1 MTSRPIALSALL
13 GMLAGCA
20 SVPQQPLR
28 IDGSTPEA
36 FQASWSRL
44 NSSLAADQQAQ
55 LNTAILLLGAT
66 KLHESGY
73 HGPPSFGPET
83 LRADLNG
90 KTFEEIIAAGK
101 ATGAIFKINPH

>member
-1 MTSRPIALSALL
+1 MTSRLAALFVLL
-13 GMLAGCA
+13 GLLAGCA
-20 SVPQQPLR
+20 STPQPLR

-44 NSSLAADQQAQ
+44 NSSLSAQQQAQ

-66 KLHESGY
+66 KLHDSDFK
-73 HGPPSFGPET
+73 GPPGFGPET

-101 ATGAIFKINPH
+101 ATGATVTINPR

>member
-1 MTSRPIALSALL
+1 MRSPPIVVSVLL
-13 GMLAGCA
+13 GLLAGCA
-20 SVPQQPLR
+20 STPQQPLR
-28 IDGSTPEA
+28 VDGSTPEA

-44 NSSLAADQQAQ
+44 NASLSAQQQAQ

-66 KLHESGY
+66 KLHDSGY
-73 HGPPSFGPET
+73 KGPSSFGPET

-101 ATGAIFKINPH
+101 ATGATIKINQH